1 MADISAPALLL
12 KCCEK
17 YFLNVFLKS
26 TVILYLLLKMQK
38 GVLGHER
45 KYSETETWFL
55 EINSHAGFMSL
66 A

>member
-1 MADISAPALLL
+1 MADISAPALLP

-17 YFLNVFLKS
+17 YFLNVFLNS

-45 KYSETETWFL
+45 KYSETET
-55 EINSHAGFMSL
+55 
-66 A
+66 